1 MRMRYFLL
9 LVVMFG
15 AMSDSIMAQ
24 HYALKSVVGERLP
37 VTRKYDLMIDADLHK
52 LVFPYMVVVDSLMN
66 SVVGSSKRRMEVY
79 RPESSLSN
87 WVADAMVE
95 ECELAGFNVDVG
107 LCNIGG
113 LRNSMPKGEVSI
125 GDIISI
131 SPFNNKLYV
140 LTLSG
145 ANLIRLF
152 DQVASTGGECVSAAV
167 SMIVDAD
174 KEIESLRLN
183 GKKIKPKRMYHVVTI
198 DYLADGNDG
207 LTALKTAEKCVDT
220 GLVLHELLIENIR
233 RSQQQGKDVDSRVEG
248 RIVYK
253 CVGDR

>member
-1 MRMRYFLL
+1 MGMRYFVL

-24 HYALKSVVGERLP
+24 HYALKSVAGRRIA
-37 VTRKYDLMIDADLHK
+37 VTRKYDLMIESDLYK
-52 LVFPYMVVVDSLMN
+52 LISPYKAVVDSLMN
-66 SVVGSSKRRMEVY
+66 SVVGSSDRRMEVY
-79 RPESSLSN
+79 RPESPLSN

-95 ECELAGFNVDVG
+95 ECELAGFNVDMG

-113 LRNSMPKGEVSI
+113 LRGSMPKGGVSV
-125 GDIISI
+125 GDVMSI
-131 SPFNNKLYV
+131 SPFNNKLFI

-145 ANLIRLF
+145 ANLILLF
-152 DQVASTGGECVSAAV
+152 DQIASTGGECVSAAV

-174 KEIESLRLN
+174 KKVERLRLN
-183 GKKIKPKRMYHVVTI
+183 GKKIKPKRMYHVATI

-207 LTALKTAEKCVDT
+207 LSALKTAEKRVDT
-220 GLVLHELLIENIR
+220 GLVLHELMIENIR
-233 RSQQQGKDVDSRVEG
+233 RAHLQGRGVDSSVEG

-253 CVGDR
+253 GLEGM